1 MQHTTIVTKLSRLRV
16 YFFSSKSIF
25 STIKI
30 FFLFR
35 HSVARAKIGTQLH
48 LASLQG
54 GESGCSAVV
63 LPGAQPVQELT
74 VPNEKLD
81 L

>member
-1 MQHTTIVTKLSRLRV
+1 MQHTTIVTKLSRLRA
-16 YFFSSKSIF
+16 YFFSSKSVF

-54 GESGCSAVV
+54 GESG
-63 LPGAQPVQELT
+63 
-74 VPNEKLD
+74 
-81 L
+81 